1 MSKTKEE
8 INTLKEEVEAVN
20 EKLHKLTD
28 EELSQVSGG
37 TQVGF
42 VPIPCSVGDSDAR
55 ASFTGQTMTPK
66 ASEIPSTLAPDA
78 ESSSGPLDLGLKS
91 EYKDNFNM
99 PNQVQWEH
107 FDLER

>member
-1 MSKTKEE
+1 MAEFEGDLNLNVETSEIE
-8 INTLKEEVEAVN
+8 INGKFKLN
-20 EKLHKLTD
+20 E
-28 EELSQVSGG
+28 EELDRVSGG
-37 TQVGF
+37 MQVDF

-78 ESSSGPLDLGLKS
+78 ESSSGPLDLGAKS
-91 EYKDNFNM
+91 EYKENFNM
-99 PNQVQWEH
+99 PNQVRWER

>member
-1 MSKTKEE
+1 MAEFEGNINLNVETSE
-8 INTLKEEVEAVN
+8 IEIKGKFKLN
-20 EKLHKLTD
+20 E
-28 EELSQVSGG
+28 EELNRVSGG

-42 VPIPCSVGDSDAR
+42 VPIPCSVGDPDACVR
-55 ASFTGQTMTPK
+55 FTGQTMTPK

-107 FDLER
+107 FNLER

>member
-1 MSKTKEE
+1 MKTKEE
-8 INTLKEEVEAVN
+8 LNSLKEEVETVIK
-20 EKLHKLTD
+20 KLHELTD
-28 EELSQVSGG
+28 EELDKVAGG

-42 VPIPCSVGDSDAR
+42 VPIPCSVGDPDAR
-55 ASFTGQTMTPK
+55 ASFTVHTMTPK

-91 EYKDNFNM
+91 EYKDNFNI
-99 PNQVQWEH
+99 PNQVQWER

>member
-1 MSKTKEE
+1 MKTKEE
-8 INTLKEEVEAVN
+8 LNTLKEEVETVSK
-20 EKLHKLTD
+20 KLHELTD
-28 EELSQVSGG
+28 EELEQVSGG

-66 ASEIPSTLAPDA
+66 ASKIPATLAPDA

-99 PNQVQWEH
+99 PNQIQWER

>member
-1 MSKTKEE
+1 MEGFEGEKRLNRETSE
-8 INTLKEEVEAVN
+8 LEVKGRFKLN
-20 EKLHKLTD
+20 EK
-28 EELSQVSGG
+28 ELNRVSGG

-42 VPIPCSVGDSDAR
+42 VPIPCSVGDPDAR
-55 ASFTGQTMTPK
+55 ARFTGQTMTPK

-78 ESSSGPLDLGLKS
+78 ESSSGPLDLRLKS

-99 PNQVQWEH
+99 PNQVRWEH